1 MNNLNCIG
9 FLISIICHIPGISL
23 SCGAGAVWRGVGGVR
38 AAEGDSGHR
47 LLLLL
52 EPGQAGGQQDQG
64 RLHPPAGHRH
74 HALRR

>member
-47 LLLLL
+47 LLLL